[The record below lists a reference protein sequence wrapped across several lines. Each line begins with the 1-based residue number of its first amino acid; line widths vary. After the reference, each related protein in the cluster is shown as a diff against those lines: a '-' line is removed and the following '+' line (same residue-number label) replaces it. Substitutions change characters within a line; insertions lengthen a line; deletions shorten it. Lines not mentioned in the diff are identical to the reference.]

1 MLNLGNC
8 LKINQSVVVVLFFC
22 SVLPLPAFAQ
32 LPNFTQ
38 EEVFPS
44 AETEIISPKT
54 DEFPPDKFPNDY
66 ILKPGDRLEINVF
79 GFEEFTALLK
89 VILPDGN
96 ITMPLIGSFRAAG
109 KTPTEVQQELT
120 ILLEKDYLVEPVVTV
135 TLESSRPVVVN
146 VAGEVE
152 RPGPVQLNSLTT
164 NLGRNNQGNSDR
176 RLPTVSAAVIE
187 AGGVTRRADI
197 SRIVLRRSRGEGR
210 SITTTIDFWK
220 SLQSDAT
227 VQDLLLQDG
236 DSIFVPPLAVDAT
249 PDPKLLA
256 RSALAPET
264 VRVRVA
270 GEVKRPGEVEVTP
283 ESSLSSAVAIA
294 GGPTV
299 DADLEEVRFIRLNE
313 DGIVVEQEVDLSTLT
328 DNYQIQEGDVIYV
341 PRNERAER
349 LDYAGRFSG
358 PINAFLNIL
367 RFFTPLPLGGN

>member
-1 MLNLGNC
+1 MLNLRNC
-8 LKINQSVVVVLFFC
+8 WKINQSVAVALVLS
-22 SVLPLPAFAQ
+22 SVLPVPVCAQ
-32 LPNFTQ
+32 LPPFLQ
-38 EEVFPS
+38 EEALPS
-44 AETEIISPKT
+44 FETEVIPPRA
-54 DEFPPDKFPNDY
+54 DEFPASQFPNDY

-79 GFEEFTALLK
+79 GFEEFTGLLK
-89 VILPDGN
+89 VVLPDGN
-96 ITMPLIGSFRAAG
+96 ITMPLIGSFKAAD

-176 RLPTVSAAVIE
+176 RLPTVSAAVIA

-197 SRIVLRRSRGEGR
+197 SQIVLRRSLAGGK
-210 SITTTIDFWK
+210 SVTTTINFWE
-220 SLQSDAT
+220 SLQSDT
-227 VQDLLLQDG
+227 IVQDLLLQDG
-236 DSIFVPPLAVDAT
+236 DSVFVPRLAADAT
-249 PDPKLLA
+249 IESKLLA

-299 DADLEEVRFIRLNE
+299 DADLEEVRFIRLTE
-313 DGIVVEQEVDLSTLT
+313 EGVVEEQEVDLSTLT
-328 DNYQIQEGDVIYV
+328 DNYQIQEGDVIFV
-341 PRNERAER
+341 PRSGRAER

-358 PINAFLNIL
+358 PIRALLDLL
-367 RFFTPLPLGGN
+367 RVFTPLPIGGN